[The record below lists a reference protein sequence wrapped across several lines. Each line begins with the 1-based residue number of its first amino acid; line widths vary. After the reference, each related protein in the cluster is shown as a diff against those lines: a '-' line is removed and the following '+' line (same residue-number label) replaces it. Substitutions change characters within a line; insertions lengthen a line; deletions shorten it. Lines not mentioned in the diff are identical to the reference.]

1 MAELGRF
8 TRELRARL
16 WKPSVADEVRD
27 EMQAHLEMLEAE
39 YLSRGMPPHEARE
52 AARRQFGDRPRLEAE
67 CRTLGEERD
76 ARRRRTEW
84 MGEFGQD
91 VRQALRQLRSAPRFA
106 VVAILTLVVGLGAST
121 TIFGVANAVLLRP
134 LPFPDADRLVLT
146 NEVTPTGMRFSIS
159 EPDYL
164 DWVARGTR
172 MTHAGF
178 EGRRTSLVVNGESE
192 QLQGAVVTASFF
204 PVLGVA
210 PALGRTILPEEDR
223 KGGDSRVAVISDGL
237 WARRFGGSRDVL
249 GAPISLDGVT
259 HRIVGVMP
267 PDFDF
272 PGRVDVWTPLVPVP
286 EYPRNDRR
294 MEGVARLTPGVTAAQ
309 ASDELRRIATQLS
322 SEYPVSNDRWSA
334 DVLPFK
340 EWFVSPQLQS
350 RVLALL
356 ATVALLLVMS
366 CVNVAN
372 LLLSRAAVR
381 EREMAVRAALG
392 AGRWRIARQLLTESL
407 VLSVIGAAG
416 GVAVATAAVPL
427 IRRIGGD
434 AISRLDELAV
444 DWRVLAF
451 AVPACLLTGLVF
463 GLAPALRLSR
473 TGRGTRAVRLHDLL
487 RSGTRVAESGRLRN
501 GLIVMSVA
509 LAMVLLVGAALV
521 GGSFLKLMRVD
532 LGFSAEPVLIANV
545 ALTGER
551 YDSERAMTFVR
562 EARERLQGVA
572 GVHAVGA
579 INIPPFGVG
588 NTAMRFAPAERANET
603 GDDYLNASWRAVTP
617 GLFRALEIPLK
628 AGRDFSDDDGG
639 DAPEVIIVNETLARQ
654 AWPGEN
660 PIGRR
665 LALGNS
671 RVMTVVGVVG
681 DTRHLVLDSLP
692 PATMYFNHAQFPWRS
707 MWLAVRTDSDPM
719 TLAGALRREVA
730 AIDPLLP
737 VAGVQPLTAL
747 VSNRSAE
754 PRLTMLIFGIFA
766 TAALLLAAVGLY
778 GIISYGVSQR
788 TREIGVTLALGAPR
802 GRVVRRVPGE
812 GMQLAA
818 AGVVAGALVALWGT
832 GILRAILYDTEP
844 GDAWT
849 YAGVAGLL
857 LAVSALASAV
867 PAWRAARLDPVE
879 ALRGE

>member
-16 WKPSVADEVRD
+16 WKPTVEDEVRD
-27 EMQAHLEMLEAE
+27 EMHAHLEMLEAD
-39 YLSRGMPPHEARE
+39 YIARGMSRDDARV
-52 AARRQFGDRPRLEAE
+52 AARRQFGDVPRLEAE
-67 CRTLGEERD
+67 CRELGEERD
-76 ARRRRTEW
+76 VIRRRTEW
-84 MGEFGQD
+84 FGELRQD

-106 VVAILTLVVGLGAST
+106 LVVILTLAVGLGAST

-146 NEVTPTGMRFSIS
+146 NEVTPSGMRFSIS

-164 DWVARGTR
+164 DWVTQSKRLR
-172 MTHAGF
+172 HAGF
-178 EGRRTSLVVNGESE
+178 EGRRTSLVVNGEAE

-210 PALGRTILPEEDR
+210 PALGRAILPEEDR
-223 KGGDSRVAVISDGL
+223 KGGDSRVAVISNGL
-237 WARRFGGSRDVL
+237 WERRFGGARDVL
-249 GAPISLDGVT
+249 GTTISLDGVS

-267 PDFDF
+267 PGFDF
-272 PGRVDVWTPLVPVP
+272 PGEVDVWTPLVPVP

-294 MEGVARLTPGVTAAQ
+294 MEGVARLAPGATRQQ
-309 ASDELRRIATQLS
+309 ATDELQQISAQLS
-322 SEYPVSNDRWSA
+322 DRYPPSNDGWSA
-334 DVLPFK
+334 EVLPFK

-356 ATVALLLVMS
+356 ATVALLLIMS

-407 VLSVIGAAG
+407 VLSVIGAAA
-416 GVAVATAAVPL
+416 GVAVAAAAVPL

-434 AISRLDELAV
+434 AIPRLDALAI

-451 AVPACLLTGLVF
+451 AIPACLLTGLVF

-473 TGRGTRAVRLHDLL
+473 TGRGERAGRLHDLL
-487 RSGTRVAESGRLRN
+487 RSGTRVADSGRLRN
-501 GLIVMSVA
+501 TLIVMSVA
-509 LAMVLLVGAALV
+509 LAMVLLVGAGLV

-532 LGFSAEPVLIANV
+532 LGFSPEPVLIANV
-545 ALTGER
+545 ALTDER
-551 YDSERAMTFVR
+551 YNSERAMTFVR
-562 EARERLQGVA
+562 EARERLRGVA
-572 GVHAVGA
+572 GVRAVGA

-588 NTAMRFAPAERANET
+588 NTAMRFTPAERANERR
-603 GDDYLNASWRAVTP
+603 DDYLSGSWRAITP
-617 GLFRALEIPLK
+617 GLLNTLQIPLK
-628 AGRDFSDDDGG
+628 AGRDFTEDDNA

-665 LALGNS
+665 LALGNT
-671 RVMTVVGVVG
+671 RVMTVIGVVG

-692 PATMYFNHAQFPWRS
+692 PATMYFNHGQFPWRS
-707 MWLAVRTDSDPM
+707 MWLAVRTTGDPM
-719 TLAGALRREVA
+719 SLASALRREVA
-730 AIDPLLP
+730 TIDPLLP
-737 VAGVQPLTAL
+737 VANVQPLTSL
-747 VSNRSAE
+747 VADRSAE

-766 TAALLLAAVGLY
+766 SAALVLAAVGLY
-778 GIISYGVSQR
+778 GIISYGVAQR

-802 GRVVRRVPGE
+802 GRVVRRVLRDGL
-812 GMQLAA
+812 QLAVG
-818 AGVVAGALVALWGT
+818 GVIIGAMVALWAT
-832 GILRAILYDTEP
+832 GILRAILYDTAP
-844 GDAWT
+844 ADAET
-849 YAGVAGLL
+849 YIGVAALL
-857 LAVSALASAV
+857 LVVAALASAI
-867 PAWRAARLDPVE
+867 PAWRAARLDPVQ

>member
-27 EMQAHLEMLEAE
+27 EMRAHLEMLESDYAA
-39 YLSRGMPPHEARE
+39 RGMSPDEARA
-52 AARRQFGDRPRLEAE
+52 AARRQFGDVPRLEAE
-67 CRTLGEERD
+67 CRELGEERD
-76 ARRRRTEW
+76 EVRRRSEW
-84 MGEFGQD
+84 MAELRQD
-91 VRQALRQLRSAPRFA
+91 VRQALRQLRGAPRFA
-106 VVAILTLVVGLGAST
+106 AVAILTLAVGLGAST

-134 LPFPDADRLVLT
+134 LPFPEADRLVLT
-146 NEVTPTGMRFSIS
+146 NEVTPSGMRFSIS

-164 DWVARGTR
+164 DWSSGAKRLTL
-172 MTHAGF
+172 AAF
-178 EGRRTSLVVNGESE
+178 EGRRTSLVVNGEAE

-210 PALGRTILPEEDR
+210 PAIGRTIRPEEDR

-237 WARRFGGSRDVL
+237 WQRRFGGARDVV
-249 GAPISLDGVT
+249 GTSITLDGVS

-267 PDFDF
+267 SGFDF
-272 PGRVDVWTPLVPVP
+272 PGSADVWTPLVPVP

-294 MEGVARLTPGVTAAQ
+294 LEGVARLAPGVTRQQATDELQQIAAQ
-309 ASDELRRIATQLS
+309 LSDA
-322 SEYPVSNDRWSA
+322 YPASNDGWSA
-334 DVLPFK
+334 EVLPFK
-340 EWFVSPQLQS
+340 EWFVSPQLQA
-350 RVLALL
+350 RVLVLL

-392 AGRWRIARQLLTESL
+392 AGRWRIARQLLTESM
-407 VLSVIGAAG
+407 VLSVIGASA
-416 GVAVATAAVPL
+416 GVAVAAAAVPL

-434 AISRLDELAV
+434 AIPRLDALAV

-451 AVPACLLTGLVF
+451 AIPACLVTGLVF

-473 TGRGTRAVRLHDLL
+473 TGRGASAGRLRDIL

-501 GLIVMSVA
+501 TLIVMSVA
-509 LAMVLLVGAALV
+509 LAMVLLVGAGLV

-532 LGFSAEPVLIANV
+532 LGFSADQVLIANV
-545 ALTGER
+545 ALTEER
-551 YDSERAMTFVR
+551 YDTERSMTFVR
-562 EARERLQGVA
+562 DARERLAGVA
-572 GVHAVGA
+572 GVEGVGA

-588 NTAMRFAPAERANET
+588 NTAMRFTPAEQANER
-603 GDDYLNASWRAVTP
+603 GDDYRSGSWRAVTP
-617 GLFRALEIPLK
+617 GLFRTLRIPLK
-628 AGRDFSDDDGG
+628 AGRDFTEDDNA
-639 DAPEVIIVNETLARQ
+639 DAPEVIIVNETLAQQ

-665 LALGNS
+665 LALGNT
-671 RVMTVVGVVG
+671 RVMTVIGVVG

-692 PATMYFNHAQFPWRS
+692 PATMYFNHGQFPWRS
-707 MWLAVRTDSDPM
+707 MWLAVRTSGDPM
-719 TLAGALRREVA
+719 ALADALRREVA
-730 AIDPLLP
+730 EVDPLVPL
-737 VAGVQPLTAL
+737 ASVQPLTNL
-747 VSNRSAE
+747 VADRSAE

-766 TAALLLAAVGLY
+766 SAALLLAAVGLY
-778 GIISYGVSQR
+778 GIISYGVAQR

-802 GRVVRRVPGE
+802 GDIVRRVLRDGLR
-812 GMQLAA
+812 LAG
-818 AGVVAGALVALWGT
+818 AGVAIGTVVALWGT
-832 GILRAILYDTEP
+832 GILRAILYDTTP
-844 GDAWT
+844 ADVTT
-849 YAGVAGLL
+849 YAGVATLL
-857 LAVSALASAV
+857 LVVAAMASAI
-867 PAWRAARLDPVE
+867 PAWRAARLDPVQ